1 MSYIVLS
8 VASSILVTKLSGK
21 MMKDKMTSKKLITC
35 KPSTAGNQSK
45 EKIISGMDNPPPYKD
60 LEFTITV

>member
-1 MSYIVLS
+1 MSYIDIS
-8 VASSILVTKLSGK
+8 VVSNILIIKLRGK
-21 MMKDKMTSKKLITC
+21 MMKEKMRTKKLITC

-45 EKIISGMDNPPPYKD
+45 KKIISGMDNPPPYKD